1 MSAIVLKSSWNEIFE
16 KSDLKTHLEDHLL
29 QEYMNQCRW
38 FAGKALQQKSFCLT
52 NIYNLA
58 YHEKM
63 YFLCIVQ
70 VQYHNH
76 EPENY
81 FLPIS
86 STTIEQ
92 AINPKGII
100 CPITILNESLQ
111 LIDALY
117 DESFQ
122 QCIFKNIIQETS
134 FDTFKTQL
142 KFKNGKG
149 LQHKNANEIP
159 PSNILLVEQSNSS
172 IVYSNIYFLKIYR
185 KLFAEANPEVE
196 MVAFLTENSDFKNL
210 PSFCGSVSLLEEN
223 KPEITLGLMQ
233 KMVEND
239 SDAWSLLAKK
249 LDSFVNEFEAHKFS
263 IDEQIFDDVSLLAQ
277 RTAEMH
283 MGLYST
289 SASENF
295 VAEKLDLEYKQF
307 IVNRIHHLL
316 ESRYQLIFDKYT
328 SLDPAAQELAWEFM
342 EAKEMVESFLKDFL
356 NNHFESLRIRIHGDY
371 HLGQILAAK
380 NDYIIID
387 FEGEPESSIVERKI
401 KHSPLKDLAGM
412 IRSYHYAISAK
423 FTQLENVTELEKSRI
438 QKASSRW
445 YNLIYSTYYNEY
457 IATFG
462 KPHPLFANN
471 TEVNFLLLIYLLEK
485 AVYELGYEISYRP
498 SWVKIP
504 LIGIVDVIREIE
516 KIRN

>member
-1 MSAIVLKSSWNEIFE
+1 MSTIDLKSSWNEIFE
-16 KSDLKTHLEDHLL
+16 KSDLKTRLEDHLL
-29 QEYMNQCRW
+29 PTYMNQCRW
-38 FAGKALQQKSFCLT
+38 FAGKALQQKSFSLT
-52 NIYNLA
+52 NNHELV
-58 YHEKM
+58 YHGKIF
-63 YFLCIVQ
+63 FLCIVQ
-70 VQYHNH
+70 VQYYNH

-86 STTIEQ
+86 KANIDQ
-92 AINPKGII
+92 NINPKGVI
-100 CPITILNESLQ
+100 CTIKIQNENAQ
-111 LIDALY
+111 LIDTLY

-122 QCIFKNIIQETS
+122 QCIFKNIIQETN
-134 FDTFKTQL
+134 FELTNAQL
-142 KFKNGKG
+142 QFKNGKG
-149 LQHKNANEIP
+149 LQHRNTQEIP
-159 PSNILLVEQSNSS
+159 PSKILLLEQSNSS
-172 IVYSNIYFLKIYR
+172 IVYNNIYFLKIYR
-185 KLFAEANPEVE
+185 KLFSEANPEVE
-196 MVAFLTENSDFKNL
+196 MVAFLTENSKFKNL
-210 PSFCGSVSLLEEN
+210 PSFCGSVSLLEAN

-239 SDAWSLLAKK
+239 NDAWSLLGEK
-249 LDSFVNEFEAHKFS
+249 LSEFVQAFENNKFS
-263 IDEQIFDDVSLLAQ
+263 IDNQIFDDVSLLAQ

-289 SASENF
+289 TANENF
-295 VAEKLDLEYKQF
+295 VAEKIDIEYKHF
-307 IVNRIHHLL
+307 IVNRINHLL
-316 ESRYQLIFDKYT
+316 ESRYQLIFDIYT
-328 SLDPAAQELAWEFM
+328 SLDPATQELAWEFM
-342 EAKEMVESFLKDFL
+342 EAKEMVEAFLNDFL
-356 NNHFESLRIRIHGDY
+356 NKEFESLRIRIHGDY

-380 NDYIIID
+380 GDFIIID
-387 FEGEPESSIVERKI
+387 FEGEPESSIVDRKI

-423 FTQLENVTELEKSRI
+423 FIHKEQVSELEKNRI
-438 QKASSRW
+438 QKASNRW

-485 AVYELGYEISYRP
+485 AVYELGYEINYRP

-504 LIGIVDVIREIE
+504 LIGIVNVIKEIE